1 MELKTHNKVQEK
13 AERGEKNNYKQVHSI
28 KEKRFFPQIMF
39 HIQMEKEEEKDD
51 GEDVESEG
59 KWRWEVLRFY
69 ITAHEKLITVRR
81 YS

>member
-1 MELKTHNKVQEK
+1 
-13 AERGEKNNYKQVHSI
+13 
-28 KEKRFFPQIMF
+28 
-39 HIQMEKEEEKDD
+39 MEKEEEKDD